1 MSVIDELNKLGDET
15 YGNMLDRGQEQLQTI
30 QHRGYNPFDDLAGAV
45 AEWVGEAEKAGE
57 RVAKAAGEVYAND
70 SSMAVLDDMSLPS
83 PNPVLDSDTKLAI
96 ALTDA
101 IEEARYDVTKDPLS
115 IAGDVGGAVAPW
127 IPLAIQLPIMLK
139 EANKMTDSGK
149 SAGETASNLG
159 LPMVAGT
166 VAASLS
172 HTVGG
177 KLAKAAPLASKVL
190 TTPFVGST
198 MAAGG
203 TLAASPEMREFAS
216 EHPARFAVNMF
227 TTDTAIGA
235 KKLATPSVG
244 NKTHID
250 TPFMQKVDRL
260 LSANEN
266 AVRSTDVSTDT
277 GILRNKLEGESTEIN
292 ENGVLANKDV
302 GETTKEI
309 QPITTK
315 ESMPV
320 TAREEAFPEERPD
333 VKHAQDLLAQKTAD
347 EILEAKRIPEVQQG
361 AYDDEL
367 IPSTDNLYPTS
378 VSINQIWETFKRL
391 VPIRP
396 NNMKEERPTTLGYFH
411 TVGRGIRVRGFRAW
425 STMCHELGHAAS
437 KKLGFA
443 RGERIEAELA
453 DGANS
458 IWQSGEYGD
467 IDTPDGFK
475 TYVEEGR
482 AAFMNE
488 YLINP
493 ELAKKHFP
501 LTFVAFEE
509 TVKKD
514 PVWEANIKTIGQ
526 QVRRWCNM
534 NIAQKASG
542 SKQWGDVDN
551 TSIAQKIQ
559 KARAGVE
566 KAYADEFA
574 DLRAIKEVYEDISGK
589 DVRIENDPSAVAQ
602 DAKQSINATEACLFD
617 GNGFSTDEIIQQIA
631 TKYQVALHSVVATDI
646 FLPFKV
652 GGERGKE
659 LEAWLKKQ
667 GLKDWYEAW
676 TNYQVAKHEL
686 ELIKVKNAERLEKLS
701 ATLNKLDEA
710 VTAQKEVVAKATE
723 AHTKASEA
731 YNPIKERLDNLK
743 KRHKVATAGLTEI
756 NSSLVSTQRRIKQLQ
771 HIIEK
776 TQNQH
781 VNSTDKV
788 KTTLNKLKTQIT
800 HKVKQDR
807 WLKGNLDK
815 IDNYR
820 QLLYDYQNKL
830 LDKETLLS
838 KALKELDFEREK
850 LASYQEQ
857 KGKYEEALKD
867 NLVSIKLLEVKEA
880 PTLKEMQNAIK
891 HLKKQQ
897 AKLDRLEKRRAKEWA
912 EKGSKILNIKAGLDD
927 YLTSMTREQNEEIV
941 KWEEDIPELKR
952 ASDLWKKWH
961 ENNLRIAVAGGIL
974 KEKTMKEWLA
984 TYPEYIPL
992 KRDFTIEGKDTMSGD
1007 IRHLLSEEGSDRV
1020 VSDPFVQAVL
1030 DMKTIVSK
1038 VERNRINLAVANLSH
1053 KDFGHYLMMEVKEN
1067 KSAEA
1072 HRIITVYEKGVP
1084 HYYQCMA
1091 DGLYEALTSTNK
1103 SFVKMNVDV
1112 LTKTQQRMA
1121 DILRVGATG
1130 TPAFAM
1136 WNLCRDIVD
1145 ATVLNADGRG
1155 DKAIMLHQPVS
1166 LFLDGMSV
1174 VLSQQKWMEKIAKT
1188 KDARGGTTE
1197 HMDALLANR
1206 RLKAEYMAGGVQYTT
1221 MLSDKRGLN
1230 RNFRRI
1236 VSPETKWQKAG
1247 RIIYSPIKTLTDFN
1261 EACEQVARMG
1271 IYKRVRERGGT
1282 AFEARYHAADSTVN
1296 FMRSGT
1302 KTKEINKVTPFFN
1315 ATIQG
1320 TLKIEK
1326 AIRQDPYGVAMA
1338 CFQCI
1343 TLPTLFCYA
1352 FNRDED
1358 WYRDMPLEQKNKA
1371 WYLKLP
1377 DGNIHVFPKPQ
1388 FLGQIFGSL
1397 PERILDVAMESEDR
1411 EAVISCLEEAVKG
1424 LLPLQTTPVT
1434 TKFYEWQANKNF
1446 YTGRPIVDQRLG
1458 KVSPKYQYDVYTSE
1472 IAKKLGSATDLS
1484 PKKIDNTIYGLTSS
1498 MGYFFT
1504 GATDYML
1511 KDNQTPDKKWQELTR
1526 FTYAEG
1532 GRQTRSQDVFFK
1544 NLDKLEVQTNDAKL
1558 DGKPLKDDK
1567 TLKGMQESKQLAA
1580 LVTNGTKAKTPKKLL
1595 RKLGKMANDPD
1606 VKRGIRAIENDKELD
1621 GETKR
1626 AKIDKLVK
1634 VRNNIYRNANK
1645 KYLNYKYIQS
1655 PE

>member
-1 MSVIDELNKLGDET
+1 MDIMDRVRSLADNALDLNSVTNEPPPPAEP
-15 YGNMLDRGQEQLQTI
+15 Q
-30 QHRGYNPFDDLAGAV
+30 GYNPIQDLVSAV
-45 AEWVGEAEKAGE
+45 SEWVDEAQKAGE
-57 RVAKAAGEVYAND
+57 RVSKAAGEMYAND
-70 SSMAVLDDMSLPS
+70 SSMSVLDDMSLPQNDMS
-83 PNPVLDSDTKLAI
+83 SANTKLAM
-96 ALTDA
+96 ALEDA
-101 IEEARYDVTKDPLS
+101 IEEARYDITKDPLS

-127 IPLAIQLPIMLK
+127 IPLAVQLPIMLK

-149 SAGETASNLG
+149 SAGEAASNLG

-203 TLAASPEMREFAS
+203 TLAASPEMRQYAM
-216 EHPARFAVNMF
+216 EHPARFAFNMF
-227 TTDTAIGA
+227 TTDASIGA
-235 KKLATPSVG
+235 KKLAGKEWT
-244 NKTHID
+244 NKTNPNAPID
-250 TPFMQKVDRL
+250 VWAKDTEKPADTQAIENKTEGASAGEVFENKVP
-260 LSANEN
+260 N
-266 AVRSTDVSTDT
+266 
-277 GILRNKLEGESTEIN
+277 
-292 ENGVLANKDV
+292 NKDV
-302 GETTKEI
+302 GEITKEV

-315 ESMPV
+315 ESTPV
-320 TAREEAFPEERPD
+320 TPREEAFPEERPD
-333 VKHAQDLLAQKTAD
+333 VKQSQDILAQKTAD
-347 EILEAKRIPEVQQG
+347 EIQEAKRTPEIEDG
-361 AYDDEL
+361 AYGDKL
-367 IPSTDNLYPTS
+367 VPSTDNLYPTS

-396 NNMKEERPTTLGYFH
+396 NNMKDRPSTTLGYFNKR
-411 TVGRGIRVRGFRAW
+411 GKGIRVRGFRAW

-437 KKLGFA
+437 SKFGFGDTPEIEKELVLGA
-443 RGERIEAELA
+443 H
-453 DGANS
+453 S
-458 IWQSGEYGD
+458 IWSHGEYGD
-467 IDTPDGFK
+467 ANTPEG
-475 TYVEEGR
+475 YLAYAEEGR

-509 TVKKD
+509 AIKQD
-514 PVWEANIKTIGQ
+514 AIWEANIKTIGQ

-534 NIAQKASG
+534 NTAQKASG
-542 SKQWGDVDN
+542 SKQWGDVDT

-559 KARAGVE
+559 KARMGVE

-574 DLRAIKEVYEDISGK
+574 DLRAIKEVFEDISDK
-589 DVRIENDPSAVAQ
+589 EVRIENDPSAVAQ

-646 FLPFKV
+646 FLPLKV
-652 GGERGKE
+652 GGERGEVLK
-659 LEAWLKKQ
+659 AWLKEK
-667 GLKDWYEAW
+667 GLKDYYEAW
-676 TNYQVAKHEL
+676 TDYQVAKHEL
-686 ELIKVKNAERLEKLS
+686 EIIEVKNAERVEK
-701 ATLNKLDEA
+701 AYNTLKYLTQKLTEQRNRLDEA
-710 VTAQKEVVAKATE
+710 EKALEV
-723 AHTKASEA
+723 
-731 YNPIKERLDNLK
+731 LK
-743 KRHKVATAGLTEI
+743 QGEGLQTEI
-756 NSSLVSTQRRIKQLQ
+756 KQARRLAS
-771 HIIEK
+771 IEK
-776 TQNQH
+776 ARL
-781 VNSTDKV
+781 V
-788 KTTLNKLKTQIT
+788 K
-800 HKVKQDR
+800 
-807 WLKGNLDK
+807 
-815 IDNYR
+815 
-820 QLLYDYQNKL
+820 
-830 LDKETLLS
+830 
-838 KALKELDFEREK
+838 
-850 LASYQEQ
+850 
-857 KGKYEEALKD
+857 
-867 NLVSIKLLEVKEA
+867 
-880 PTLKEMQNAIK
+880 
-891 HLKKQQ
+891 
-897 AKLDRLEKRRAKEWA
+897 LEKHIA
-912 EKGSKILNIKAGLDD
+912 STSQKIRDIKAGDDD
-927 YLTSMTREQNEEIV
+927 YLTSMTRTQNEEIV
-941 KWEEDIPELKR
+941 KWEEEIPELKR

-974 KEKTMKEWLA
+974 KEKTMKEWLVK
-984 TYPEYIPL
+984 YPEYIPL

-1020 VSDPFVQAVL
+1020 VADPFVQAIL

-1038 VERNRINLAVANLSH
+1038 VERNHIGQSVANLSR
-1053 KDFGHYLMMEVKEN
+1053 KEFGHYLMMEVKGN
-1067 KSAEA
+1067 TGAEA

-1091 DGLYEALTSTNK
+1091 DGLYEALTSANT
-1103 SFVKMNVDV
+1103 SFVKMNIDV
-1112 LTKTQQRMA
+1112 LTKTQQVMA
-1121 DILRVGATG
+1121 NILRTGATG
-1130 TPAFAM
+1130 TPAFAI

-1145 ATVLNADGRG
+1145 ATILNADGRG
-1155 DKAIMLHQPVS
+1155 DKAIKIHQPIS
-1166 LFLDGMSV
+1166 LLLDGLGL
-1174 VLSQQKWMEKIAKT
+1174 VLSQNKLLEKAVNAI
-1188 KDARGGTTE
+1188 DAHNGNSKFTNK
-1197 HMDALLANR
+1197 LLANR
-1206 RLKAEYMAGGVQYTT
+1206 RLKAEYIAGGVQYTT
-1221 MLSDKRGLN
+1221 RLSDKRGLN

-1236 VSPETKWQKAG
+1236 VSPETTWQKVG
-1247 RIIYSPIKTLTDFN
+1247 RIAYSPVKTLIDFN
-1261 EACEQVARMG
+1261 EACEQIARMG
-1271 IYKRVRERGGT
+1271 IYKRVIQRGGT

-1302 KTKEINKVTPFFN
+1302 KTKEINKITPFFN

-1352 FNRDED
+1352 FNKDED

-1377 DGNIHVFPKPQ
+1377 DGNIYVFPKPQ

-1397 PERILDVAMESEDR
+1397 PERILDVTMESDDR
-1411 EAVISCLEEAVKG
+1411 EAVMSCLEEAVKG
-1424 LLPLQTTPVT
+1424 LLPLQTSPMTE
-1434 TKFYEWQANKNF
+1434 KFYEWQANKNF

-1458 KVSPKYQYDVYTSE
+1458 KVSPKCQYDVYTSE
-1472 IAKKLGSATDLS
+1472 IAKKIGSATNLS

-1532 GRQTRSQDVFFK
+1532 GRHTRSQDVFFE
-1544 NLDKLEVQTNDAKL
+1544 NLDKLEVQSNDAKL
-1558 DGKPLKDDK
+1558 DGKPLKEDK

-1580 LVTNGTKAKTPKKLL
+1580 LLTNGTKPKTPKKLL
-1595 RKLGKMANDPD
+1595 KKLGKLANDPD
-1606 VKRGIRAIENDKELD
+1606 VKQGIRAIENDKELD
-1621 GETKR
+1621 GTTKR

-1634 VRNNIYRNANK
+1634 IRNSIYRNANK

>member
-15 YGNMLDRGQEQLQTI
+15 YGNMIDRGQEQLQTI

-115 IAGDVGGAVAPW
+115 IAGDIGGAVAPW

-203 TLAASPEMREFAS
+203 TLAASPEMRQFAS

-250 TPFMQKVDRL
+250 TPFMQEVDRL
-260 LSANEN
+260 LAANES

-292 ENGVLANKDV
+292 EKGVLANKDV
-302 GETTKEI
+302 GETTKEV

-437 KKLGFA
+437 KKLEFA

-453 DGANS
+453 DGAHS

-509 TVKKD
+509 AVKKD

-659 LEAWLKKQ
+659 LASWLKEQ

-686 ELIKVKNAERLEKLS
+686 ELIKVKNAERLEKAS
-701 ATLNKLDEA
+701 DTLKYLTQKL
-710 VTAQKEVVAKATE
+710 TE
-723 AHTKASEA
+723 QRA
-731 YNPIKERLDNLK
+731 RLDK
-743 KRHKVATAGLTEI
+743 AEKDVE
-756 NSSLVSTQRRIKQLQ
+756 VIKQANEGQ
-771 HIIEK
+771 
-776 TQNQH
+776 
-781 VNSTDKV
+781 
-788 KTTLNKLKTQIT
+788 
-800 HKVKQDR
+800 QDE
-807 WLKGNLDK
+807 
-815 IDNYR
+815 
-820 QLLYDYQNKL
+820 LL
-830 LDKETLLS
+830 
-838 KALKELDFEREK
+838 K
-850 LASYQEQ
+850 LA
-857 KGKYEEALKD
+857 
-867 NLVSIKLLEVKEA
+867 IKKAQMEKARL
-880 PTLKEMQNAIK
+880 
-891 HLKKQQ
+891 
-897 AKLDRLEKRRAKEWA
+897 AKLEKHTARTLQKVR
-912 EKGSKILNIKAGLDD
+912 NIKAGLDD

-1067 KSAEA
+1067 KGAEA

-1155 DKAIMLHQPVS
+1155 DKAIMLHQPLS
-1166 LFLDGMSV
+1166 LFLDGVGV
-1174 VLSQQKWMEKIAKT
+1174 VLSQNKLLEKAANAI
-1188 KDARGGTTE
+1188 DAHNGNSKYTDK
-1197 HMDALLANR
+1197 MIANR

-1221 MLSDKRGLN
+1221 ALSDKRGLN

-1247 RIIYSPIKTLTDFN
+1247 RIIYSPVKVLTDFN

-1271 IYKRVRERGGT
+1271 IYKRVIKRGGT

-1352 FNRDED
+1352 LNRDEN

-1424 LLPLQTTPVT
+1424 LLPLQTSPVT

-1472 IAKKLGSATDLS
+1472 IAKKIGSATNLS

-1526 FTYAEG
+1526 FTYVEG

-1580 LVTNGTKAKTPKKLL
+1580 LITNGTKAKTPKKLL

-1606 VKRGIRAIENDKELD
+1606 VKRGIRAIESDKELD
-1621 GETKR
+1621 GKTKR